1 MVITLCSSDILWE
14 DKTGN
19 FKKLDA
25 LLANLDYKSDLIV
38 FPEMFATGFTM
49 NTSLA
54 EDESGESLQWMR
66 KAAAAC
72 NAAVVASFPFKE
84 KDPGGVTRIY
94 NRAFFVFPSGKYVC
108 YDKRHLFRMGNET
121 LFYTPGTHPVIVEY
135 KGVRFSLNICY
146 DLRFPVWSRNVALQY
161 DVLINVA
168 NFPISRLGVIEPLVK
183 ARAIENLAYVAF
195 VNRTGRDPVSEYA
208 SGSLFVDYKGNN
220 CGEERELFIDALP
233 VRIIK
238 GEIDLQKLNEFRE
251 KFPAWMDADD
261 FTLSGEK

>member
-19 FKKLDA
+19 FKRLDA

-38 FPEMFATGFTM
+38 FPEMFSTGFTM

-54 EDESGESLQWMR
+54 EDGSGESLQWMR

-72 NAAVVASFPFKE
+72 NAAIVASFPFKE
-84 KDPGGVTRIY
+84 KDSGGVMRIY

-121 LFYTPGTHPVIVEY
+121 LFYTPGKRPVIVEY

-146 DLRFPVWSRNVALQY
+146 DLRFPVWSRNVSLGY

-168 NFPISRLGVIEPLVK
+168 NFPVSRLAVIEPLVK

-208 SGSLFVDYKGNN
+208 SGSLFVDYKGNS
-220 CGEERELFIDALP
+220 CGEERELFIDADP